1 MEEIEKKIEVVLEM
15 LQSETAWAYQRH
27 KSHTEEKSIN
37 SFVSRADALKNSKEL
52 IANKLETL

>member
-15 LQSETAWAYQRH
+15 LQSDIAWVYQRLT
-27 KSHTEEKSIN
+27 SHTAEKSFN